1 LEPLPPRS
9 APTMEAPRQSS
20 SLTAAPVDSPVPTEE
35 PSENANS
42 AASSNAA
49 APAPNQSGAMDS
61 KQSVSSGVVT
71 KGQTSAEVLAILGPP
86 ASVTTGLKH
95 VYTYRH
101 LMIVFVDG
109 KVSEI
114 HHF

>member
-1 LEPLPPRS
+1 MTGVQTCALPISLNENASPLNK
-9 APTMEAPRQSS
+9 PTPEGS
-20 SLTAAPVDSPVPTEE
+20 TAAVQ

-49 APAPNQSGAMDS
+49 APAPNQSGSMDS
-61 KQSVSSGVVT
+61 EQSVSSGVVT

-86 ASVTTGLKH
+86 ASVTTGVKH